1 MRVSAV
7 IWTPKSRRDK
17 APRKTRT
24 GTECWKTPNILIAMT
39 TCVEKLTTEN
49 LTPAPQLL
57 PIKYSGYSPERKVH
71 KPLPRSSPKSTPRPP
86 PPPARSQR
94 TCIPISSLPSSPPTF
109 THLLAKNAYFIPLA
123 PGHHPARARRT
134 PTHARRSS
142 CGRCE
147 AWSQMRREKEI
158 QRMSWEIRARLY
170 VCASD

>member
-1 MRVSAV
+1 MLEDSKHPHRHDDVRGEADDREPDSSTSATSFYV
-7 IWTPKSRRDK
+7 LRLLTRKEGTASR
-17 APRKTRT
+17 
-24 GTECWKTPNILIAMT
+24 
-39 TCVEKLTTEN
+39 
-49 LTPAPQLL
+49 
-57 PIKYSGYSPERKVH
+57 H